1 MLDVGGKCKSSN
13 GIVFVTL
20 QVMSAR
26 LPSPQ
31 NFLKLGDEKSGCPQ
45 RQLCVEIMFSASV
58 LNKKQRG
65 RQVYSSM
72 CVLQV
77 CVYVCMYVCVYVC
90 MYVYVICVYVCLCVC
105 VHMHHRHHRFHRIH
119 RNIHHHC
126 RLSSWASNK
135 RSRWLKPFML
145 KQ

>member
-1 MLDVGGKCKSSN
+1 MQVEQRDC
-13 GIVFVTL
+13 FATL

-45 RQLCVEIMFSASV
+45 RQLCVQIMFSASV

-77 CVYVCMYVCVYVC
+77 CVYVCMYV
-90 MYVYVICVYVCLCVC
+90 YVICVYVCMFVCVC
-105 VHMHHRHHRFHRIH
+105 VYICIIVIIDFIAF
-119 RNIHHHC
+119 IVIFIITVVS
-126 RLSSWASNK
+126 RLGHPTSEADG
-135 RSRWLKPFML
+135 
-145 KQ
+145 